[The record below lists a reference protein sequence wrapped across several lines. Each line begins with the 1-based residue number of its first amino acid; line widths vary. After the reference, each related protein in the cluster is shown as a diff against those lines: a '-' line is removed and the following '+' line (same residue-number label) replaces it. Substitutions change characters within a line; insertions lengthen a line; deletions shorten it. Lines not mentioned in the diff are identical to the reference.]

1 MGKDMEEL
9 LRDLR
14 ELVEVATL
22 GGVVGQDENNVQTIG
37 NGKEMLRF
45 GEPAY
50 RLKES
55 LAQGLWHYR
64 KAICDQ
70 LSLNIVTDQLAV
82 LVRQIKQNAL
92 APNVTTLTSF
102 FNELETQY
110 PVEPWKV
117 YEPLYGT
124 NPLQGD
130 PLTLGPFT
138 VYQWDS
144 HVDLLRNLHAGQFA
158 AYPDADAW
166 WETLWRGISETH
178 RTFVSAHVQAR
189 DQVRAVE
196 LGKERFRQFTNTV
209 RFMIGH
215 YNGLLDVGTMDYR
228 HSEFRSTVTLSPTRS
243 AEAGHVHGALVGV
256 DLEDPLFT
264 DKSRGYDVIWDLWS
278 HTNPTDLHRRILSA
292 VEWGGKAARDA
303 DPSKAFV
310 QCVFGLEALFTWQEK
325 GVLVS
330 PSVASQIAEGAAF
343 VLGKDLAS
351 RRDIARYVGDMYRKR
366 SGIAH
371 GGFTAIT
378 LEDVIATLQLLR
390 NVVSALLTYSEL
402 SELKRVEELKDWLMQ
417 QRFS

>member
-1 MGKDMEEL
+1 MGKDIEL
-9 LRDLR
+9 LEDLR
-14 ELVEVATL
+14 ELVEVTFL

-37 NGKEMLRF
+37 IGEAMLRF

-64 KAICDQ
+64 KAIRDQ

-82 LVRQIKQNAL
+82 LVRQIKQNAVE
-92 APNVTTLTSF
+92 PNVTTLTSF
-102 FNELETQY
+102 FDKLETQY
-110 PVEPWKV
+110 PLEPWEV

-124 NPLQGD
+124 NPLRGA
-130 PLTLGPFT
+130 PLTFGPFT

-144 HVDLLRNLHAGQFA
+144 HAGLLRHLHDGQFA
-158 AYPDADAW
+158 AYPDADTW
-166 WETLWRGISETH
+166 WETLWLGVSKTH
-178 RTFVSAHVQAR
+178 HTFVSAQVQAR
-189 DQVRAVE
+189 DQARAVE
-196 LGKERFRQFTNTV
+196 LGKDRFRQFTNTV

-228 HSEFRSTVTLSPTRS
+228 RSEFRSTVALSPTRGG
-243 AEAGHVHGALVGV
+243 ETGHVHGALVPV
-256 DLEDPLFT
+256 ALEDPFFT
-264 DKSRGYDVIWDLWS
+264 DKSRGHDVIWDLWS
-278 HTNPTDLHRRILSA
+278 QGTLSDLRRRILSA

-310 QCVFGLEALFTWQEK
+310 QCIFGLETLFTWQEK

-330 PSVASQIAEGAAF
+330 PSVASQIAEWAAF
-343 VLGKDLAS
+343 VLGKDFSS
-351 RRDIARYVGDMYRKR
+351 RHDIAGRVGAMYGKR

-378 LEDVIATLQLLR
+378 PEDVVAALQLLR
-390 NVVSALLTYSEL
+390 DLVAALLTSSEL
-402 SELKRVEELKDWLMQ
+402 RQVQTMKELRDWVTK